1 MRYFSNYLLIGV
13 AVFTLN
19 SCDDD
24 EYVSP
29 LADPDT
35 ICFGGDAVAWSYPDV
50 DAPRSRAGEE
60 PMPENMGCY
69 AFFKNNNTNEHALII
84 SNSKY
89 IRNASNIYTS
99 DKVVYWPGSHAT
111 LDFYCYAPHD
121 AAGLEF
127 DATYGSPSFSYS
139 IPESQ
144 TDRCDL
150 LITSAIGVDGG
161 LNRAQALTFRHALT
175 AVNIDV
181 AENMGSVTIKD
192 IKFTDVHCSGNAT
205 FDADGNVKWTTD
217 GGTPGEFTF
226 AIGQQNYLI
235 PQNLE
240 GVSMTVNMTRDGQ
253 DLSITAPLKTAD
265 NPAWQPGTVVNY
277 KLKIVPTF
285 EIEVDAAIDAH
296 YVLCPAKIH
305 VDRMAADRSWTL
317 TVSADDGAPLSVQHL
332 ADVNQY
338 ALQGFWTDKI
348 YIHDGNGNAMDGN
361 GSSARGTNSI
371 TGKGNGDFDIM
382 IFVPE
387 NAANGNKERTISIS
401 ITPYGETTAT
411 PVKEIKQYAP
421 DWDNGGWERIE
432 DNENGMYGFSYTARN
447 VLVYVDGGFA
457 DIYTSLRNFW
467 ASRINQ
473 EIANYKAGN
482 YASLTRYGSNHW
494 IGGKNFY
501 VDLNYGKLR
510 NLIDENGNY
519 IASSTDDGLL
529 NTQQLYEYGGTAVT
543 GTFETMLRG
552 QTRWLSGNKVLRDRN
567 DSDPKEIPRS
577 EEGSMINGSQALAI
591 ILKKNRYNIYRIS
604 DEDKGT
610 SESPRLNEDEGIV
623 WYMPA
628 SGQFSS
634 FSPWIEGASESS
646 GIWSSTAVAEE
657 NSDKPSALTGS
668 GVKESRTTSLKIRAC
683 RATPEQISASYS
695 SMKRTSV
702 SGQSRIHR

>member
-1 MRYFSNYLLIGV
+1 MMRYFSNYLLIGV
-13 AVFTLN
+13 AVFALN

-217 GGTPGEFTF
+217 GGTPGEFKF

-348 YIHDGNGNAMDGN
+348 YIHDGNGNAIDGN

-432 DNENGMYGFSYTARN
+432 DNESGMYGFSYTARH
-447 VLVYVDGGFA
+447 VLVYDNSGLYGAVRWWWKNRIIDNVNSYNAGLYVLVDDFTYSGWR
-457 DIYTSLRNFW
+457 T
-467 ASRINQ
+467 
-473 EIANYKAGN
+473 
-482 YASLTRYGSNHW
+482 
-494 IGGKNFY
+494 NFY
-501 VDLNYGKLR
+501 VS
-510 NLIDENGNY
+510 IDY
-519 IASSTDDGLL
+519 SLL
-529 NTQQLYEYGGTAVT
+529 NGLKDGDKLLAQDWNNGLQNTRDLFGYGGSAVT
-543 GTFETMLRG
+543 GTFENSIKNMKHILG
-552 QTRWLSGNKVLRDRN
+552 APVLRERLN
-567 DSDPKEIPRS
+567 TDPDDVPTTKT
-577 EEGSMINGSQALAI
+577 GDLINNSQALAF
-591 ILKKNRYNIYRIS
+591 ILKKNKYDIYRI
-604 DEDKGT
+604 EDDNGT
-610 SESPRLNEDEGIV
+610 IESPRLAESDIL

-634 FSPWIEGASESS
+634 FSPWIEGSSKSS

-668 GVKESRTTSLKIRAC
+668 GVEESRTTSLKIRAC